1 LKNVREIE
9 VSDVQNNTLLTFI
22 TKFIQNSK
30 LFSTEEREKKTVE
43 MFKIGYL
50 LCSSE

>member
-9 VSDVQNNTLLTFI
+9 VSEVQNNTLLTFI
-22 TKFIQNSK
+22 TWIFFQNCFLLK
-30 LFSTEEREKKTVE
+30 KGKKKTVE